1 MKDGMTITTS
11 GFVGSCMPEALTK
24 ALEQRFLTTNSP
36 QNLTFVYSS
45 AQGNHDGS
53 GADHVAHE
61 GMTRRV
67 IGGHWNLAPQLGR
80 MVLENKIEGYNLPQ
94 GVLCKLYRDI
104 ASRSLGHITH
114 VGIGTFV
121 DPRIEGEEGDAS
133 NEYGAGDKAHLN
145 LPGLQQK
152 LLEKDVAVGK
162 PTILVLSSGSALAV
176 NFAQDHC
183 SAIVQNWYAGSYGGQ
198 AVAELLFGKFS
209 PSGRLPVTFYKS
221 LDDLPAFTDYAMEGR
236 TYRYLHAEP
245 LYPFGY
251 GLSYAKFTFSDLTLS
266 ETSLPAGEGLRA
278 TVTVQNESGIP
289 AATPVEFY
297 VRDEEAST
305 RVPHFSLCAFDRVE
319 LAPGESRTVTV
330 EIAPRALCLVTEAGE
345 VVEEPGDFTLF
356 AGASAPD
363 ARSVT
368 LTGAEPLRAAFR
380 VI

>member
-1 MKDGMTITTS
+1 
-11 GFVGSCMPEALTK
+11 
-24 ALEQRFLTTNSP
+24 
-36 QNLTFVYSS
+36 
-45 AQGNHDGS
+45 
-53 GADHVAHE
+53 
-61 GMTRRV
+61 
-67 IGGHWNLAPQLGR
+67 
-80 MVLENKIEGYNLPQ
+80 
-94 GVLCKLYRDI
+94 
-104 ASRSLGHITH
+104 
-114 VGIGTFV
+114 
-121 DPRIEGEEGDAS
+121 
-133 NEYGAGDKAHLN
+133 
-145 LPGLQQK
+145 
-152 LLEKDVAVGK
+152 
-162 PTILVLSSGSALAV
+162 
-176 NFAQDHC
+176 
-183 SAIVQNWYAGSYGGQ
+183 
-198 AVAELLFGKFS
+198 
-209 PSGRLPVTFYKS
+209 
-221 LDDLPAFTDYAMEGR
+221 MEGR

-345 VVEEPGDFTLF
+345 VIEEPGDFTLF